1 MMTENEVIEILK
13 AIEDFGN
20 AKYELAKGVYD
31 FNETYDIEA
40 LCAKVD
46 ETRAAFNKLL
56 LQHVK
61 FEF

>member
-1 MMTENEVIEILK
+1 MMTEKELIEILH
-13 AIEDFGN
+13 AIEDFSN
-20 AKYELAKGVYD
+20 AKYELAKGTYD
-31 FNETYDIEA
+31 FNEAYDIEA